1 MDDDDVN
8 SHHADDKEM
17 SLRTPP
23 ILWFRQDRYFYFR
36 LQSGYQRTSVKLMP
50 NENRNDLISCHGYF
64 P

>member
-36 LQSGYQRTSVKLMP
+36 YNQATKGHQ
-50 NENRNDLISCHGYF
+50 
-64 P
+64 